1 MEQKYKKVK
10 TSNGEI
16 IEGLLLLTP
25 SIFYDERGFFLE
37 SWNKKD
43 FQNLLEHDNQEKV
56 EIVQD
61 NHSKSKK
68 GVLRGL
74 HFQRDPHAQGKL
86 IRCISGSIFDVVL
99 DIRKK
104 SKTFGKWASITLS
117 SENLD
122 QLWIPKGF
130 AHGFLTLS
138 NTAEINYK
146 TTDYWYKEYE
156 NSILWN
162 DSNINIEWP
171 LEKINSQIVINK
183 KDKNAKMLPEINKE
197 FLFKCQF

>member
-1 MEQKYKKVK
+1 MFNKMEQKYKKVK

-16 IEGLLLLTP
+16 IKGLLLLKP

-43 FQNLLEHDNQEKV
+43 FQNLLENDNQEKV
-56 EIVQD
+56 ELVQD

-86 IRCISGSIFDVVL
+86 IRCISGSIFDAVL
-99 DIRKK
+99 DLRKE

-156 NSILWN
+156 ISILWN
-162 DSNINIEWP
+162 DSNININWP
-171 LEKINSQIVINK
+171 LEKINSQIVINQ

-197 FLFKCQF
+197 FLF

>member
-43 FQNLLEHDNQEKV
+43 FENLLEHDNQEKV

-197 FLFKCQF
+197 FLFK

>member
-16 IEGLLLLTP
+16 IEGLLLLKP

-197 FLFKCQF
+197 FLFK

>member
-16 IEGLLLLTP
+16 IKGLLLLKP

-43 FQNLLEHDNQEKV
+43 FQNLLENDNQEKV
-56 EIVQD
+56 ELVQD

-86 IRCISGSIFDVVL
+86 IRCISGSIFDAVL
-99 DIRKK
+99 DLRKE

-156 NSILWN
+156 ISILWN
-162 DSNINIEWP
+162 DSNININWP
-171 LEKINSQIVINK
+171 LEKINSQIVINQ

-197 FLFKCQF
+197 FLF